1 MCVAVFP
8 TISLQ
13 IHFNNSQIYSVFG
26 EAFEPCEINVMTRNQ
41 NDVER
46 KRVTTDVPN

>member
-1 MCVAVFP
+1 VWRYP

-13 IHFNNSQIYSVFG
+13 IHFNNSQIYSVLG
-26 EAFEPCEINVMTRNQ
+26 EAFEPPCEINVMTRNQ

-46 KRVTTDVPN
+46 KRVTTDVSN